1 MFATQGLILR
11 WRRRV
16 GLNLGAD
23 AEYFQSQRIG
33 SEICRGLTGE
43 VRVQLLHEGIASASG
58 PLRDGGHEAFS
69 GRLQSGQPLCVRIAR
84 HGEPVG
90 AHVVGRSEEHTSELQ
105 SLMRISSAVF
115 CLKKKKKNT

>member
-1 MFATQGLILR
+1 MIRRPPRPTRTDTPFPYTTLFRSHQTLQLMFATQGLILR

-58 PLRDGGHEAFS
+58 PDRKS
-69 GRLQSGQPLCVRIAR
+69 TRLN
-84 HGEPVG
+84 
-90 AHVVGRSEEHTSELQ
+90 
-105 SLMRISSAVF
+105 SSH
-115 CLKKKKKNT
+115 